1 MTQNHMTRDQ
11 LNTLS
16 LKRLIEI
23 AREKDI
29 FFSSTINGKALDYRD
44 VIDFILKNQKASY
57 DQR

>member
-1 MTQNHMTRDQ
+1 VVNREQ

-44 VIDFILKNQKASY
+44 VIDFILKGEKK
-57 DQR
+57 